1 MADIQERATVEV
13 KVNGESAKNELQ
25 SLEKYAISL
34 KDRIAEAHNAGDT
47 KKMKQ
52 LENELRKTNTQLRTM
67 RTNAVNID
75 EVMKNLST
83 AGPKELQKTLNGINK
98 ELASGRIKR
107 GSQEWNEYQGKLKL
121 VKAELAKI
129 KAEGVEAEG
138 FLSRMNNKLSKWG
151 GMIASTL
158 AALTGVSLAFAKM
171 RKDSMDKEESQ
182 GNLKALTGLDD
193 NSIAWLTQQAEV
205 LSTTMDKTGLRVKQ
219 SSQEILDAYTL
230 VGSAKPELLSN
241 KEALNAVTIEAMR
254 LSTAAKMDLK
264 EAVDAVTLSMNQYG
278 ASADEAAK
286 YTNVMA
292 AGSKFGSAAVQSITT
307 AVIKAGVS
315 ASGAK
320 IPIEQLVGSIE
331 TLAEKGIKDEVAG
344 TGLKTFF
351 LRLQTGAKDT
361 NPQVVGLHTALKN
374 LQKLSTQE
382 ILKRFGQEAYTVA
395 QTLIDGAD
403 KVDYYTKAVT
413 NTNVAVEQAA
423 INSDNA
429 AAKMAQMKNRLK
441 EAGIELME
449 KLNPSVN
456 LLGSYFTN
464 LVKIMPVIIDFL
476 QKYGK
481 VIVYATAVVL
491 TYIAAEKLQHFWV
504 TKVKTATGEYIVI
517 QKLKQFWDK
526 AGTATTI
533 LYTAVTSALTGKMN
547 LARLAMQA
555 FFRVL
560 KINPYVAIITA
571 VVALAGAIYALATRT
586 KKVKTA
592 MSEFFSSIS
601 EERNEL
607 NKIYNQLL
615 KTNEKTEERTR
626 LINEFNT
633 NFGKYL
639 TNLLD
644 EKSTVEDI
652 KKAYREAT
660 TAMNDHYA
668 RELLASKQS
677 EIVKENIGKQSQS
690 LKNSVDLAVN
700 ASKGQKALLSE
711 LINDVTNQVITD
723 NPEYG
728 VGNVR
733 QKIYENINNQFGA
746 GSAYDLFGG
755 SEGWE
760 KFSKEIYPFIA
771 GTNETINKV
780 NKLKDELSP
789 FIKNIVPRTAQTVDE
804 ELKVVQGKLSELL
817 GMTKGEKEKLDYDY
831 DKAVK
836 DVKAKIKSLQE
847 EKKKLSSQVD
857 DSTITPLD
865 DEAIKSA
872 IKKME
877 TDFAKLKAE
886 QTALYVTGKKDKQE
900 FDSFMENSE
909 IKLLDSKMALYSKES
924 KEYSDLWQQKLQI
937 QLKQNQ
943 AQEKDSLQSIDD
955 RMKKEKRLLLDSYL
969 DQTID
974 KKAFDEGTLQL
985 DYDALKAK
993 RDLYTKDSKEY
1004 NQYQTQLDDLCY
1016 QDKLKRQQEY
1026 EEKIKAFRS
1035 EYQKKTTDE
1044 LMQEAIG
1051 GWDAIR
1057 KAGILSEEE
1066 YQKIIRAIRE
1076 KYAIQKGAEE
1086 VGYGKNDQKRAK
1098 ETNDIVDKAKAQT
1111 GNKGNPETDSF
1122 FDSMFGNDAKLHS
1135 GILTELKSME
1145 EQGFITHKQYLD
1157 AKAQADGEY
1166 AENLSSKMEMAYA
1179 QIASV
1184 MSATSSYMDACQDA
1198 ETAKIEKK
1206 YEKEISAAGKNSA
1219 KVAKLEDA
1227 KEKEIAKVKSKY
1239 NKKKTAMQIAQA
1251 LAETAIG
1258 AMNAYNAGWEAGFP
1272 AGPILAPLFAGIAI
1286 ANGLLQVATIK
1297 KQAAA
1302 QETGYYQGG
1311 FTGPGVWNEEKGTVH
1326 ADEFVA
1332 NRYAVRNKE
1341 LLPVLRL
1348 IDNAQ
1353 KNNTVGS
1360 LTAADVTTVLSGGKA
1375 AVPVPASS
1383 GSTVND
1389 GTEAALL
1396 VSVMSHNSAVIDK
1409 LNKRLEEPFHTVN
1422 TVDGPDGMKQ
1432 AFDKYNSIQKN
1443 KSRG

>member
-1 MADIQERATVEV
+1 MGDIQERATVEV
-13 KVNGESAKNELQ
+13 EVNGENAKNEMQ

-34 KDRIAEAHNAGDT
+34 KDRIAEAYNAGDT

-52 LENELRKTNTQLRTM
+52 LEKELQKTNSQLRTM

-83 AGPKELQKTLNGINK
+83 AGPKELQKTLNAINK

-107 GSQEWNEYQGKLKL
+107 GSKEWGEYQGKLKL
-121 VKAELAKI
+121 VKAELSKI

-151 GMIASTL
+151 GMMASAA

-171 RKDSMDKEESQ
+171 RKDAMDKEESQ
-182 GNLKALTGLDD
+182 SNLKALTGLDD
-193 NSIAWLTQQAEV
+193 SSIAWLTQQAEI
-205 LSTTMDKTGLRVKQ
+205 LSTTIDKTGLRVKQ

-241 KEALNAVTIEAMR
+241 KEALNAVTVEAMR

-292 AGSKFGSAAVQSITT
+292 AGSKYGSAAVQSITT

-351 LRLQTGAKDT
+351 LRLQTGAKET

-403 KVDYYTKAVT
+403 KVDYYTKSVT
-413 NTNVAVEQAA
+413 GTNVAVEQAA

-429 AAKMAQMKNRLK
+429 AAKMAQMKNRLR

-456 LLGSYFTN
+456 ILGTYFTN
-464 LVKIMPVIIDFL
+464 MVKVMPVIIDFL

-504 TKVKTATGEYIVI
+504 TKVKTATGEYIVV
-517 QKLKQFWDK
+517 QKLKQFWEK

-547 LARLAMQA
+547 QARLAMQA

-571 VVALAGAIYALATRT
+571 VVALAGAIYTLATRT
-586 KKVKTA
+586 KKVKTT
-592 MSEFFSSIS
+592 MSEFFSAIS

-626 LINEFNT
+626 LINEFNS

-690 LKNSVDLAVN
+690 LKSSVDLAVN
-700 ASKGQKALLSE
+700 ATKGQKAQLSE

-723 NPEYG
+723 NPEHG

-733 QKIYENINNQFGA
+733 QKIYENINKQFGA

-789 FIKNIVPRTAQTVDE
+789 FIKNITGADSGDSGGTGDDDGTAGDLTDE
-804 ELKVVQGKLSELL
+804 KR
-817 GMTKGEKEKLDYDY
+817 KEIIQKLD
-831 DKAVK
+831 A
-836 DVKAKIKSLQE
+836 
-847 EKKKLSSQVD
+847 
-857 DSTITPLD
+857 
-865 DEAIKSA
+865 
-872 IKKME
+872 
-877 TDFAKLKAE
+877 DFAKVKAE
-886 QTALYVTGKKDKQE
+886 QTALYVTGKMDKQE
-900 FDSFMENSE
+900 FDTFVADSE
-909 IKLLDSKMALYSKES
+909 MNLIDSKMKLYSKDS
-924 KEYSDLWQQKLQI
+924 KEYSDLLQQKLQM
-937 QLKQNQ
+937 QVKQNQ
-943 AQEKDSLQSIDD
+943 ACEKEDIQSIDD
-955 RMKKEKRLLLDSYL
+955 RIKKEKRLLLDSYL
-969 DQTID
+969 DEKID
-974 KKAFDEGTLQL
+974 RKALDEGNLQL

-993 RDLYTKDSKEY
+993 RDLYLEGSKEY
-1004 NQYQTQLDDLCY
+1004 NQYQAQLDDLSY

-1035 EYQKKTTDE
+1035 EYQKKTADE
-1044 LMQEAIG
+1044 LMQEAIKS
-1051 GWDAIR
+1051 WDVIHQ
-1057 KAGILSEEE
+1057 AGFVSEEE
-1066 YQKIIRAIRE
+1066 YQKIIQTIKD
-1076 KYAIQKGAEE
+1076 KYAVKKGSEE
-1086 VGYGKNDQKRAK
+1086 VGYGKNSKKRAK
-1098 ETNDIVDKAKAQT
+1098 ETNDNVDKAKAKV
-1111 GNKGNPETDSF
+1111 GNVGNPETDSF
-1122 FDSMFGNDAKLHS
+1122 WDSMFGNDAKLHS

-1145 EQGFITHKQYLD
+1145 EQGLITHKQFLD
-1157 AKAQADGEY
+1157 AKGQADTEY
-1166 AENLSSKMEMAYA
+1166 AENFSGKMEMAYA

-1184 MSATSSYMDACQDA
+1184 MSATSSYMDACQDV

-1206 YEKEISAAGKNSA
+1206 YEKEIAAAGKNSA

-1302 QETGYYQGG
+1302 QEAGYYQGG
-1311 FTGPGVWNEEKGTVH
+1311 FTGPGAWNEEKGPVH

-1360 LTAADVTTVLSGGKA
+1360 LTAADVTTVLSGGKTS
-1375 AVPVPASS
+1375 VPVSSSS
-1383 GSTVND
+1383 GNNASD
-1389 GTEAALL
+1389 SAEAALL
-1396 VSVMSHNSAVIDK
+1396 ISVMSHNATVMER
-1409 LNKRLEEPFHTVN
+1409 LNKRLDEPFHTIN

-1432 AFDKYNSIQKN
+1432 AFDKYDSIQKN